1 MHLGIYLT
9 GPFGQS
15 QQLYEVRN
23 EAKRGRGTE
32 EVVRQQIEKDTET
45 VIKAQQEAGLDFII
59 DPLFGQYDLFQPL
72 VEGVPGINA
81 GRQENWFNNNLF
93 YQKPRIQIEN
103 LQYTSGW
110 SEKFLHPESLP
121 KDGSWSA
128 ILPSPYTLLILS
140 EISGYQNKKS
150 AIQAL

>member
-32 EVVRQQIEKDTET
+32 EAVRQQIEKDAKT

-72 VEGVPGINA
+72 VEGVSGISA
-81 GRQENWFNNNLF
+81 GRHENWFNNNLF
-93 YQKPRIQIEN
+93 YQKPRIQI
-103 LQYTSGW
+103 
-110 SEKFLHPESLP
+110 
-121 KDGSWSA
+121 
-128 ILPSPYTLLILS
+128 
-140 EISGYQNKKS
+140 
-150 AIQAL
+150 